1 MYPRVQAFARA
12 ILERVPPGGR
22 VLEIGCGEGQLT
34 QALRE
39 GGCKVTPI
47 DPKPRAPFR
56 VVRVTF
62 GEFDSPPHHFDC
74 IATQLVLH
82 HAPDLD
88 AFLHKAQQLLRLSG
102 IIAIDDYGWERAADE
117 VTQQWRDDRRDL
129 HTSAVMLEAL
139 ERHFMPT
146 YYADHAYFD
155 DGAGTDKLAFTF
167 IGLARNA
174 SNASSASSMPRRP

>member
-1 MYPRVQAFARA
+1 MYPRVTAFARA
-12 ILERVPPGGR
+12 ILERVPTGAH

-47 DPKPRAPFR
+47 DPKPRAPFN
-56 VVRVTF
+56 VVQVTF
-62 GEFDSPPHHFDC
+62 GEFDSPARHFDC

-88 AFLHKAQQLLRLSG
+88 AFLRKAELLIRPTG

-117 VTQQWRDDRRDL
+117 VSEQWREERRDL
-129 HTSAVMLEAL
+129 HTSRVMLDAL
-139 ERHFMPT
+139 ERRFT
-146 YYADHAYFD
+146 RKYYADHAYFD
-155 DGAGTDKLAFTF
+155 DGAGSDTLAFTF
-167 IGLARNA
+167 IGSLR
-174 SNASSASSMPRRP
+174 S